1 MFGERDRFIE
11 RETGSS
17 RETDFRGHLSLTLMQ
32 TGG

>member
-11 RETGSS
+11 RETGL
-17 RETDFRGHLSLTLMQ
+17 RETDFRGHLSLTLTQ